1 MAVLL
6 NILLPVFIV
15 AAIAALAYLK
25 LKFDIQ
31 TISRAAF
38 YIFSPA
44 LVLDSLINSDVS
56 GDEFGLIALATTLT
70 LLTVWGLGEVIA
82 QLLRLNKG
90 TQAAFLVSITSP
102 NSANYGLP
110 VVLFAL
116 GETGLARAALYV
128 TVNSLIR
135 SSLGVYLSARGSI
148 ASSISVLRRVFSVPV
163 IYAAVVGLVLNL
175 ARIQVPEPIIKAAH
189 ILGQGLVPAS
199 LLVLGSQIVET
210 FREQRQISQ
219 KPALAIAVFTRLVA
233 APLIAVIISTLLG
246 LEGLT
251 QKVVILETATPTA
264 VMSLVLATEFDTDVP
279 FAALS
284 ILVTTLV
291 SFATVALWLNFLI
304 V

>member
-148 ASSISVLRRVFSVPV
+148 ASSISVLRRVFSVQV

>member
-25 LKFDIQ
+25 LNFDIQ

-82 QLLRLNKG
+82 RMLRLNKG

-148 ASSISVLRRVFSVPV
+148 ASSMSVLRRVFSVPV

>member
-246 LEGLT
+246 LVGLT